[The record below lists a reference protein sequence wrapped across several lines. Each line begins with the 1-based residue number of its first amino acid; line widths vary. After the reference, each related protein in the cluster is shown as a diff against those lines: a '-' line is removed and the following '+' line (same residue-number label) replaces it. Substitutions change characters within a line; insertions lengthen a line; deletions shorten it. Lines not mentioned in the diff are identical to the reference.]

1 MMNVHAT
8 SPASEEV
15 SNETVVI
22 DEATI
27 RRLEPALVGYARRR
41 VGSADVAADLV
52 QDTWIAA
59 LRNISSFAGRSSLRT
74 WLVSILRRKIVDLY
88 RRERHSVSFLEER
101 HGDTWLPRMDGRID
115 DEAAVQEVGKALHH
129 LPEKERQAITLVDV
143 LDLER
148 EEAARQMEVTRNH
161 LRVLL
166 HRGRLKLRAEL
177 EARDM
182 AA

>member
-1 MMNVHAT
+1 MNRSTAPT
-8 SPASEEV
+8 
-15 SNETVVI
+15 I

-27 RRLEPALVGYARRR
+27 RKLEPTLVGYARRR

-52 QDTWIAA
+52 QDTWMAA
-59 LRNISSFAGRSSLRT
+59 LRNIESFAGRSSLRT

-101 HGDTWLPRMDGRID
+101 HGDSWIPKLDGRLD
-115 DEAAVQEVGKALHH
+115 DEAAVQEVGKALEH
-129 LPEKERQAITLVDV
+129 LPEKERQAITFIDV

-148 EEAARQMEVTRNH
+148 EEAAEKMSVTRNH

-166 HRGRLKLRAEL
+166 HRGRLKLRASL
-177 EARDM
+177 EARDL